1 MSDVATES
9 GEIALQIVDD
19 FPLIVD
25 LDGTLIKSDLLI
37 ESIFKQVGSQPA
49 SLFGLLSALC
59 RGKANL
65 KEVLAQQVDLDIATL
80 PYDETVLG
88 LIEEARAAGRRVYL
102 ASASNTKFVSA
113 VADHVGL
120 FTGWFASDASTNM
133 SAHNKADFL
142 VKTFGERGF
151 DYIGNDKADLPV
163 WAAASKRIGIRTP
176 PQLSGRLAALG
187 VEVIETPKA
196 TLKQWAKLIRV
207 HQYAK
212 NALVFLPL
220 LTAHKFDLA
229 SLFNSVLAFIAFSLC
244 ASSVYILNDLID
256 LAADRNHPTK
266 KNRPLASGAIP
277 IKRGIIAVPLLFLAS
292 VGVGA
297 SVSWPFLGVLLFYF
311 ALTNAYS
318 FWLKAKML
326 IDVVALAMLYSLR
339 VIGGAAATG
348 VSVSEWLIAFSMF
361 IFTSLALIKRY
372 IELATR
378 LDKELPDPSN
388 RNYKSG
394 DMQIVAA
401 LAAAAG
407 FNAVTVFALY
417 VSSDAVHALYRHP
430 RFLWLVCPVL
440 MYWLSRILMLA
451 HRRHVHDDPIVFA
464 LKDRNSYIAGALIA
478 GIMLAA
484 I

>member
-1 MSDVATES
+1 MSGVATES
-9 GEIALQIVDD
+9 GEIAPQLVDD

-59 RGKANL
+59 HGKANL

-88 LIEEARAAGRRVYL
+88 FVKEARASGRSVYL
-102 ASASNTKFVSA
+102 ASASNAKFVSA
-113 VADHVGL
+113 VAAHLGL
-120 FTGWFASDASTNM
+120 FTGWFASDARTNI
-133 SAHNKADFL
+133 SARNKADLL

-151 DYIGNDKADLPV
+151 DYIGNDAADLPV
-163 WAAASKRIGIRTP
+163 WAVASKRIGIRTSRR
-176 PQLSGRLAALG
+176 LSDKLAALG
-187 VEVIETPKA
+187 VDVVETPKA
-196 TLKQWAKLIRV
+196 TMKRWAKLIRV

-220 LTAHKFDLA
+220 LAAHKFELA
-229 SLFNSVLAFIAFSLC
+229 ALFNSVLAFIAFSLC
-244 ASSVYILNDLID
+244 ASSVYIFNDLVD

-277 IKRGIIAVPLLFLAS
+277 IKQGVVAMPLLFLAS
-292 VGVGA
+292 IGVA
-297 SVSWPFLGVLLFYF
+297 TSVSWPFLGVLLFYL

-318 FWLKAKML
+318 CWLKAKML
-326 IDVVALAMLYSLR
+326 IDVVALATLYSLR
-339 VIGGAAATG
+339 VIGGAAAIG
-348 VSVSEWLIAFSMF
+348 VPLSEWLIAFSMF
-361 IFTSLALIKRY
+361 IFASLALIKRY

-388 RNYKSG
+388 RNYKLG

-417 VSSDAVHALYRHP
+417 VSSDDVHALYRHP
-430 RFLWLVCPVL
+430 KILWLVCPIL
-440 MYWLSRILMLA
+440 MYWIGRVLMMA
-451 HRRHVHDDPIVFA
+451 HRRSVHDDPIVFA
-464 LKDRNSYIAGALIA
+464 LRDRNSYIAGALIA

>member
-1 MSDVATES
+1 MSGVATES
-9 GEIALQIVDD
+9 SETAPQHVGG

-37 ESIFKQVGSQPA
+37 ESLFKQVGSQPA
-49 SLFGLLSALC
+49 SMFGLLSALC
-59 RGKANL
+59 HGKANL
-65 KEVLAQQVDLDIATL
+65 KEVLAREVDLDIATL
-80 PYDETVLG
+80 PYDETILG
-88 LIEEARAAGRRVYL
+88 LIEGARAAGRRVYL
-102 ASASNTKFVSA
+102 ASASNAKFVSA

-120 FTGWFASDASTNM
+120 FSGWFASDASTNM
-133 SAHNKADFL
+133 SGHKKADLL
-142 VKTFGERGF
+142 VQTFGERGF
-151 DYIGNDKADLPV
+151 EYIGNDKADLPI

-176 PQLSGRLAALG
+176 PRLRDKLAALG
-187 VEVIETPKA
+187 VDVVETPKA
-196 TLKQWAKLIRV
+196 TMKPWAKLIRV

-212 NALVFLPL
+212 NALVFVPL
-220 LTAHKFDLA
+220 LAAHKFEHA
-229 SLFNSVLAFIAFSLC
+229 ALFNSVLAFIAFSLC
-244 ASSVYILNDLID
+244 ASSAYIFNDLVD

-277 IKRGIIAVPLLFLAS
+277 IKQGVVAMPLLFLAS
-292 VGVGA
+292 VGIAG
-297 SVSWPFLGVLLFYF
+297 SVSWSFLGVLLFYF

-318 FWLKAKML
+318 CWLKAKML

-339 VIGGAAATG
+339 VIGGAAAIG

-361 IFTSLALIKRY
+361 IFASLALTKRY
-372 IELATR
+372 IELAMR
-378 LDKELPDPSN
+378 LDKELPDPIN
-388 RNYKSG
+388 RDYKLG

-417 VSSDAVHALYRHP
+417 ISSDAVHALYRHP
-430 RFLWLVCPVL
+430 QFLWLVCPIL
-440 MYWLSRILMLA
+440 MYWFSRLLMRA
-451 HRRHVHDDPIVFA
+451 HRRLVHDDPIVFA
-464 LKDRNSYIAGALIA
+464 LKDRVSYIAGALIA